1 MPPALSL
8 LLCASVGLSADDPTV
23 RGRIALL
30 LVDRGVDVFAASG
43 SDAATVERRGAQ
55 YVLRW
60 AGAQTRIDASVPSV
74 AELEL
79 AQRIALGA
87 PERPNV
93 PSTPRVFLEAR
104 GEVPLA
110 ARARAAEAVL
120 AEGLTLTG
128 RVERA
133 QQGRCLLATPSGVEL
148 RRGEPGRACR
158 TLGAATAQAPSGA
171 RGADAMKSAEESA
184 SAGAVRKSAAEPDSG
199 SAAAMKSGAAPAPRS
214 GAARKSGAEPAS
226 PAAAARKSAA
236 AEAAATAAATKSKAA
251 PAAGAASATKSAA
264 AEAAAT
270 AAATT

>member
-43 SDAATVERRGAQ
+43 ADAASVERRGAQ

-60 AGAQTRIDASVPSV
+60 AGAQTQIDASVPSV

-87 PERPNV
+87 PGRPDAPTV
-93 PSTPRVFLEAR
+93 PRVFLEAR

-128 RVERA
+128 QVERA
-133 QQGRCLLATPSGVEL
+133 QQGRCLLATPRGVEL
-148 RRGEPGRACR
+148 RMGEPGRACR
-158 TLGAATAQAPSGA
+158 AEVAATASTPSRGGDARRSVPAQAAGSGAATKSVA
-171 RGADAMKSAEESA
+171 RA
-184 SAGAVRKSAAEPDSG
+184 AGG
-199 SAAAMKSGAAPAPRS
+199 S
-214 GAARKSGAEPAS
+214 GAARKSVAEPGAGS
-226 PAAAARKSAA
+226 ANAKKSAA
-236 AEAAATAAATKSKAA
+236 GPGS
-251 PAAGAASATKSAA
+251 ASADATKSAA
-264 AEAAAT
+264 APASAPAAAKKSAASPGSAST
-270 AAATT
+270 AAKKS